1 MTKFEIVL
9 GNIADIKADA
19 IVNAAN
25 TELATGSGV
34 CGAIF
39 KKAGPGLAEEIS
51 RRFHYGCP
59 TGQAAT
65 TKGYGLSANYIIHA
79 VAPIFERNF
88 DLGDE
93 LKGAYLSAFEEAT
106 YKGVRSIAFPALG
119 TGVYG
124 WPLRQATRLA
134 REAILEALAEEPEFE
149 TVILVCFTAETAQVY
164 REIFAAELGAEIDFT
179 PRCEDCGSKMKRIV
193 YGLASP
199 EVFENPNF
207 IIGGCL
213 MSEDNPRWACTA
225 CPDYQGHST

>member
-25 TELATGSGV
+25 TEMAAGSGV

-39 KKAGPGLAEEIS
+39 KKAGPGLADEIA
-51 RRFHYGCP
+51 REYPYGCP

-65 TKGYGLSANYIIHA
+65 TDGYGLDANYIIHA

-88 DLGDE
+88 DLGNE
-93 LKGAYLSAFEEAT
+93 LKSAYLSAFEEAA
-106 YKGVRSIAFPALG
+106 YKEVRSIAFPALG

-149 TVILVCFTAETAQVY
+149 NIILVCFPAETAQVY

-179 PRCEDCGSKMKRIV
+179 PRCEDCGAQMKRII
-193 YGLASP
+193 YGLPSR
-199 EVFENPNF
+199 ELFENPNF

-213 MSEDNPRWACTA
+213 MSEENPRWACVA
-225 CPDYQGHST
+225 CPDEEDYSS